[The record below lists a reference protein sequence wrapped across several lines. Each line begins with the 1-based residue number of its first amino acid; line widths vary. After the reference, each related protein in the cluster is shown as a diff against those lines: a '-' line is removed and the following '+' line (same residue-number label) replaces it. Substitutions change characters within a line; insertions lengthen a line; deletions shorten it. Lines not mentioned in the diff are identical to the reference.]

1 MKSPSNRTSGTLAL
15 SALLALV
22 ALLVW
27 WRTLPAENTAA
38 WSGDSPASVP
48 AANPAPVAAVV
59 TTAQRQP
66 DQIDGKPALL
76 GEQILVGYARPDTT
90 PEHDLTLMARLMDNF
105 TLLVKDAADRPL
117 SANEDWASALRGVNQ
132 SHERFLPD
140 QHVALNP
147 QGQLVDRWGTP
158 LHFHSLGDRRHE
170 IRSAGPDGK
179 LWTDDDIHRNADG
192 SFRKGTNLLSGD
204 LLDTAND
211 RERR

>member
-27 WRTLPAENTAA
+27 WRTRPAENTAA

-66 DQIDGKPALL
+66 DQIDGRPALL
-76 GEQILVGYARPDTT
+76 GEQILVGYARADAP

-117 SANEDWASALRGVNQ
+117 SANEDWASALRGVNPA
-132 SHERFLPD
+132 HERFLPD

-158 LHFHSLGDRRHE
+158 LHFHSLGDKRHE
-170 IRSAGPDGK
+170 IRSAGPDKK
-179 LWTDDDIHRNADG
+179 LWTDDDLHRNADG